1 MAVDPDPMY
10 LEVLAEPV
18 GVPPVPG
25 GVPVAM
31 GVASRID
38 RLREC
43 LPDAGVDTLVVTTL
57 ANVRYLTGFTGSAG
71 IMVVGG
77 DTALVT
83 TDGRYRSQV
92 AEQLQAAGLADTV
105 DVVVGGAQE
114 QRDAVAALAGGA
126 GRLVGLEADGVT
138 WAAQRRWAEALAP
151 ADLVPTAAVV
161 EGLRQV
167 KDAGELDLMARAAA
181 VADAALADVM
191 PLVAPGRSEAEI
203 ALALDSAMRRLGAE
217 DRAFETI
224 VASGPHAAKPHAR
237 PSDRRIELGDPVVI
251 DFGAIVGGYR
261 SDTTRTFAC
270 GGQPTAEMAAV
281 FDLVARSQAAGVAA
295 VRPGVTAGEVD
306 AVCREVIAAAGLA
319 DAFEHGTGH
328 GVGLDIHE
336 APSVSS
342 GSTAILEPGIVVT
355 VEPGVY
361 LAGRGG
367 VRIED
372 TVVVTADGCRPLT
385 RFPKEPVLPRT

>member
-114 QRDAVAALAGGA
+114 QRDAVAALAGG
-126 GRLVGLEADGVT
+126 
-138 WAAQRRWAEALAP
+138 
-151 ADLVPTAAVV
+151 
-161 EGLRQV
+161 
-167 KDAGELDLMARAAA
+167 
-181 VADAALADVM
+181 
-191 PLVAPGRSEAEI
+191 
-203 ALALDSAMRRLGAE
+203 
-217 DRAFETI
+217 
-224 VASGPHAAKPHAR
+224 
-237 PSDRRIELGDPVVI
+237 
-251 DFGAIVGGYR
+251 
-261 SDTTRTFAC
+261 
-270 GGQPTAEMAAV
+270 
-281 FDLVARSQAAGVAA
+281 
-295 VRPGVTAGEVD
+295 
-306 AVCREVIAAAGLA
+306 
-319 DAFEHGTGH
+319 
-328 GVGLDIHE
+328 
-336 APSVSS
+336 
-342 GSTAILEPGIVVT
+342 
-355 VEPGVY
+355 
-361 LAGRGG
+361 
-367 VRIED
+367 
-372 TVVVTADGCRPLT
+372 
-385 RFPKEPVLPRT
+385 